1 MQGTTHFKPKAS
13 GRRLDQDNDMSIK
26 HNVVFLIAA
35 FVFGS
40 LSTVV
45 AAGNANNLGAAAD
58 ARAGRTG
65 VNACDATV
73 AASSDEND
81 TTEQASHLSR
91 QAPVGHRQPR
101 AGDVPANTQLPV
113 SEFEQRRLDQD
124 LDRRLIIR
132 RGC

>member
-1 MQGTTHFKPKAS
+1 
-13 GRRLDQDNDMSIK
+13 MSIK

-45 AAGNANNLGAAAD
+45 AAGNANNFGAAAD
-58 ARAGRTG
+58 PCAGCTG

-81 TTEQASHLSR
+81 TTEQTSHLFR

-101 AGDVPANTQLPV
+101 AGDVPANTQLPA

-124 LDRRLIIR
+124 LDRRLIIC